1 MQLKKKCK
9 ETHLSISPLFDA
21 YCNSMPSLKQFLL
34 LDLKMSLV
42 KVHDK
47 FVPPVSKD
55 LQIMGITETH
65 AKEESNTKRMIK

>member
-1 MQLKKKCK
+1 
-9 ETHLSISPLFDA
+9 
-21 YCNSMPSLKQFLL
+21 
-34 LDLKMSLV
+34 MSLV

-47 FVPPVSKD
+47 LVPPVSKD